1 MSQNCK
7 CRSQFEINNQI
18 IRVNDLVAIPATPLD
33 SSFDPVIHVEIS
45 NACKRFIARNK
56 HLPYILFVE
65 FQQCKILSKCR
76 NEHHN
81 ISLASELF
89 AK

>member
-56 HLPYILFVE
+56 HLHSVYGISTV
-65 FQQCKILSKCR
+65 KNLSKCR

-81 ISLASELF
+81 ISLALELF